1 MADRPRIAPTTDPGP
16 EAAERLTKAF
26 GDRRPLNIFATLARA
41 PKMLDAVLHMG
52 GYLLSGKG
60 IPPREREIVV
70 LRVGWRAGSVYEFG
84 QHTVLGGQARLTE
97 DEIVRLTEDGLGGW
111 DEGDRLLVAMADDLH
126 ADDKVADATWAGL
139 AERWNE
145 MQLIELLV
153 LAGFYRLVSGFLNSA
168 GVELDPGTP
177 GWPGQ

>member
-1 MADRPRIAPTTDPGP
+1 MADGPRIAPLTEPSP
-16 EAAERLTKAF
+16 EVAAQLARAF
-26 GDRRPLNIFATLARA
+26 GDRRPLNIFTTLARA
-41 PKMLDAVLHMG
+41 PKMLEAVLRLG
-52 GYLLSGKG
+52 GPLLSGKG

-84 QHTVLGGQARLTE
+84 QHTVLGRQAGLTDEEITRLTE
-97 DEIVRLTEDGLGGW
+97 DSLDGW

-126 ADDKVADATWAGL
+126 ADDRVGEAAWTGL
-139 AERWNE
+139 AERWDE
-145 MQLIELLV
+145 QHLIELLV
-153 LAGFYRLVSGFLNSA
+153 LAGFYRLVSGFLNSV